1 MQKLKINLKN
11 NPDIKFIANF
21 LKPYTKRAYL
31 VGGSVRNLLLGLP
44 LNDYD
49 IELYDLTCSQ
59 FDAIMQE
66 LGANGFGK
74 NFFVYKYKNYD
85 FALARYENKV
95 SKGHRGF
102 KVSICQVEKD
112 GVKRRDFTFNALM
125 INIFNGE
132 FLDFY
137 GGYNDLKNKIIRHID
152 PKSFKEDSLRI
163 LRAIV
168 FAARFN
174 FLIAKESLEL
184 MKDMDISDLNLERI
198 NAELYKFF
206 KAENLALGYKYI
218 QDLNLEEKIFY
229 HSFSDNK
236 FEKLLRS
243 AREFIKDEALFLY
256 LYLNY
261 FKIDFNTFFK
271 KTKLKKELL
280 LKAKE
285 EYFENKIN
293 NFELLKIALKRP
305 LNSWLGLWDK
315 ERIAKAKKLQVYD
328 KKIIINI
335 DIDKFSKGNL
345 SGKDLGRL
353 IQKEKEKELLKY
365 LQRIE

>member
-11 NPDIKFIANF
+11 NPDINFIVNF

-31 VGGSVRNLLLGLP
+31 VGGSVRNLLLNLP

-49 IELYDLTCSQ
+49 IELYDLTCHQ
-59 FDAIMQE
+59 FDEIMQK

-74 NFFVYKYKNYD
+74 SFFVYKYKNYD
-85 FALARYENKV
+85 LALARYENKV

-112 GVKRRDFTFNALM
+112 GARRRDFTFNALM

-137 GGYNDLKNKIIRHID
+137 GGYEDLKNKTIRHID
-152 PKSFKEDSLRI
+152 AKSFKEDSLRI

-174 FLIAKESLEL
+174 FIIAKESLEL
-184 MKDMDISDLNLERI
+184 MREMDISDLNLERI
-198 NAELYKFF
+198 NTELYKFF
-206 KAENLALGYKYI
+206 KTENLALGYKYI
-218 QDLNLEEKIFY
+218 QDLNLEEKIFF
-229 HSFSDNK
+229 HNFNDNQ
-236 FEKLLRS
+236 FEKLLKNT
-243 AREFIKDEALFLY
+243 REFIKDEALFLY

-261 FKIDFNTFFK
+261 FKIDFNEFFK
-271 KTKLKKELL
+271 KSKLKKELL
-280 LKAKE
+280 SKVKE
-285 EYFENKIN
+285 EYFECEISD
-293 NFELLKIALKRP
+293 FELLKIALKKP

-315 ERIAKAKKLQVYD
+315 ERIKRAKKLKVYD
-328 KKIIINI
+328 KKIAINI
-335 DIDKFSKGNL
+335 DMNKIFKSNL
-345 SGKDLGRL
+345 NGKDLGEL

-365 LQRIE
+365 LQKD